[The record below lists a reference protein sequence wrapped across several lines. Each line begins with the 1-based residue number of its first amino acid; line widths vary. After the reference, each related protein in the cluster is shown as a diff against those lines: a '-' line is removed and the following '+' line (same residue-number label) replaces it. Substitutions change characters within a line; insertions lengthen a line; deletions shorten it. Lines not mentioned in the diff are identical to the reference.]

1 MVSATRSLQL
11 LLDYLEEAG
20 GRMRAQGLS
29 VQSHSHCG
37 NQQLVMAE
45 TAAAAAAAAA
55 RMVTVR
61 IQPSSGKATEIHTS
75 PAQTVQA
82 FRLVSHARRGGGDWS
97 WCLFPSHSHESCRAA
112 KDCVLLF
119 NFLLGLVG
127 FIKILCVSIFFIA
140 STALTD

>member
-61 IQPSSGKATEIHTS
+61 IQPSSGKATGDPHVPGPDRPS
-75 PAQTVQA
+75 VQA
-82 FRLVSHARRGGGDWS
+82 GEPCAEGGG
-97 WCLFPSHSHESCRAA
+97 
-112 KDCVLLF
+112 
-119 NFLLGLVG
+119 GLELV
-127 FIKILCVSIFFIA
+127 FVSL
-140 STALTD
+140 SLS